1 MVLIIG
7 VTQCKLPDN
16 VDPKNPTEVPIET
29 IFTNAE
35 VALLNQV
42 DEINVNRNITRLIA
56 QYHQET
62 TYFDEARY
70 LFIDRQIPDN
80 YTVEFYRDALMDLKK
95 AKELLADWSGD
106 ATERDNKIAMA
117 SILEVYAWHCVVD
130 AFGDMPYSEALQLD
144 QNSTPV
150 YDDAAGIYADLLT
163 RLDAAIGK
171 LKAGGSF
178 GGADVLFDGDVA
190 AWKTFGYSLK
200 LRLGMRLADVNS
212 AAAKTAVEA
221 ASAHVYTEQSESAI
235 LHYVGVVPNVNAIY
249 TAFVVDGRKDY
260 LPTNTIVNLMN
271 KFNDPRL
278 SHYFTSIPFKYDT
291 DENTGRKID
300 TDLEFDVATSAVLLY
315 KGGDSIVTVDLPF
328 KVLAEDS
335 LNTFNYYKGAIAGL
349 DAAQSY
355 SNYSNFAPMFF
366 EASFPA
372 IISDYVETEFLLAE
386 AAERG
391 FSVSGTAADHYENAI
406 TASIL
411 YWGGTQDDVVAYLAN
426 PDVAYATASD
436 NWREKIGTQKWI
448 ALYNRGIEGWAEWRR
463 LDFPLLNVPEGMD
476 YNDIPKRMPY
486 PYNEVLQNEANYD
499 AAVAKMGGVD
509 DHRQRIFW
517 DVN

>member
-1 MVLIIG
+1 MKIIKYLSIVMVLVIG

-42 DEINVNRNITRLIA
+42 DEINVNRNISRLIA

-70 LFIDRQIPDN
+70 LFIDRQIPDT
-80 YTVEFYRDALMDLKK
+80 YVIMFYRDALMDLKK
-95 AKELLADWSGD
+95 AKELLADWGGN

-117 SILEVYAWHCVVD
+117 SILEVYGWHCIVD

-144 QNSTPV
+144 KNSTPV

-163 RLDAAIGK
+163 RLDAAIGM
-171 LKAGGSF
+171 LKTGGSY
-178 GGADVLFDGDVA
+178 GGADVLFGGDVN

-200 LRLGMRLADVNS
+200 LRLGMRLADVNATAS
-212 AAAKTAVEA
+212 KAAVEA
-221 ASAHVYTEQSESAI
+221 AAPHVYADQSESAI
-235 LHYVGVVPNVNAIY
+235 LNYVGVVPNVNAIY
-249 TAFVVDGRKDY
+249 TAFIVDGRKDY
-260 LPTNTIVNLMN
+260 LPTNTIIDLMN
-271 KFNDPRL
+271 SLDDPRRPL
-278 SHYFTSIPFKYDT
+278 WFTQVDDGSGNMVYL
-291 DENTGRKID
+291 G
-300 TDLEFDVATSAVLLY
+300 AV
-315 KGGDSIVTVDLPF
+315 
-328 KVLAEDS
+328 
-335 LNTFNYYKGAIAGL
+335 AGL
-349 DAAQSY
+349 DAAQT
-355 SNYSNFAPMFF
+355 YSNFSNFSPMFF

-372 IISDYVETEFLLAE
+372 IISDYVETEFLMAE
-386 AAERG
+386 AVERG
-391 FSVSGTAADHYENAI
+391 FVSGDAATHYNNAI

-411 YWGGTQDDVVAYLAN
+411 YWGGTQADVETYLAN
-426 PDVAYATASD
+426 PDVAYATAPGD
-436 NWREKIGTQKWI
+436 WHQKIGTQKWI
-448 ALYNRGIEGWAEWRR
+448 ALYNRGVEGWAEWRR
-463 LDFPLLNVPEGMD
+463 LDYPILNVPEGMV

-486 PYNEVLQNEANYD
+486 PYNESLQNETNYD

-509 DHRQRIFW
+509 DRRQRIFW

>member
-1 MVLIIG
+1 MVLVIG

-42 DEINVNRNITRLIA
+42 DEINVNRNISRLIA

-80 YTVEFYRDALMDLKK
+80 YTVEFYRDALIDLKK
-95 AKELLADWSGD
+95 TKELLADWGGN

-117 SILEVYAWHCVVD
+117 SILEVYGWHCVVD

-144 QNSTPV
+144 KNSTPV

-163 RLDAAIGK
+163 RLDAAIGM

-178 GGADVLFDGDVA
+178 GGADVLFGGDVA

-221 ASAHVYTEQSESAI
+221 AAAHVYADQSESAI

-260 LPTNTIVNLMN
+260 LPTNTIIDLMN
-271 KFNDPRL
+271 SLDDPRRAL
-278 SHYFTSIPFKYDT
+278 WFTQ
-291 DENTGRKID
+291 
-300 TDLEFDVATSAVLLY
+300 
-315 KGGDSIVTVDLPF
+315 VD
-328 KVLAEDS
+328 DGS
-335 LNTFNYYKGAIAGL
+335 GNMIYKGAVAGL
-349 DAAQSY
+349 DAAQT
-355 SNYSNFAPMFF
+355 YSNFSNFSSMFF

-372 IISDYVETEFLLAE
+372 IISDYVETEFLMAE
-386 AAERG
+386 AVERG
-391 FSVSGTAADHYENAI
+391 FVAGDAETHYNNAI

-411 YWGGTQDDVVAYLAN
+411 YWGGTQADADAYLAN
-426 PDVAYATASD
+426 PDVAYATATGD
-436 NWREKIGTQKWI
+436 WHQKIGTQKWI
-448 ALYNRGIEGWAEWRR
+448 ALYNRGVEGWAEWRR
-463 LDFPLLNVPEGMD
+463 LDYPILNVPEGMV

-486 PYNEVLQNEANYD
+486 PYNEALQNEANYD

-509 DHRQRIFW
+509 DHRQPIFW